1 MSTSYGGGGAQR
13 KTMNHEFL
21 SFLFSLTPQLQ
32 SHDTRLYTREMNQS
46 YKRALIEQI
55 DLTPVEKASIYF
67 NYFPPKIGLLLTS
80 PDLFY
85 HKGNRPPRD
94 LQRSLSSIRINAL

>member
-67 NYFPPKIGLLLTS
+67 NYFPLK
-80 PDLFY
+80 
-85 HKGNRPPRD
+85 NRFTFDQSWPF
-94 LQRSLSSIRINAL
+94 LS